1 MVKNVLRAVCWVL
14 GPGTTK
20 YQPSCP
26 LLSEESDAGALRQDA
41 FSQNPAPSTQHRS
54 PGFTLIELLV
64 VMAIIALLLTIAVP
78 RYFHSTD
85 RAKEAVLKEDL
96 VQMRDAIEKYY
107 GDRGRYP
114 DSLDNLVERKYLR
127 SIPADPI
134 TESVQTWLTVP
145 PAEAGKGA
153 VSDVK
158 SGATGTAL
166 DGTLYG
172 DW

>member
-1 MVKNVLRAVCWVL
+1 MVTTSPQPSPPQAAEREQKQTVVTNVTASRRQSLCGFLLGPRPSTLGPEALRA
-14 GPGTTK
+14 
-20 YQPSCP
+20 
-26 LLSEESDAGALRQDA
+26 
-41 FSQNPAPSTQHRS
+41 
-54 PGFTLIELLV
+54 FTLIELLV

-96 VQMRDAIEKYY
+96 AQMRDAIDKYY

-114 DSLDNLVERKYLR
+114 DSLDDLVEKKYLR
-127 SIPADPI
+127 RIPADPI
-134 TESVQTWLTVP
+134 TESVQTWVSVLPEET
-145 PAEAGKGA
+145 GKGE

-158 SGATGTAL
+158 SGAPGTAL
-166 DGTLYG
+166 DGTSYG